1 MGLNPE
7 PASPITAIRGTPPLD
22 HNHHNIYWVSE
33 GAITMRSQFLLDLSD
48 SPCTK
53 PSIHAASR
61 DFDLI
66 ISATIP
72 ASSQFLKDLADRV
85 FYLSDHPTCP
95 ASPWLTGSPALS
107 RPPVDHPMINTRSTQ
122 NLKDLRDSTPD
133 QPMG

>member
-22 HNHHNIYWVSE
+22 HKDHNIYWVSE

-53 PSIHAASR
+53 PSIHAAFR

-66 ISATIP
+66 ISAPIP

-95 ASPWLTGSPALS
+95 ASPSITDSPHLS
-107 RPPVDHPMINTRSTQ
+107 RPSINHPLLKTR
-122 NLKDLRDSTPD
+122 P
-133 QPMG
+133 

>member
-22 HNHHNIYWVSE
+22 HKDHNIYWVSE

-53 PSIHAASR
+53 PSIHAAFR

-66 ISATIP
+66 ISAIIP

-85 FYLSDHPTCP
+85 VYLSDHPI
-95 ASPWLTGSPALS
+95 TGSPELS
-107 RPPVDHPMINTRSTQ
+107 RRAVDHPMINTRSTQ
-122 NLKDLRDSTPD
+122 HLN
-133 QPMG
+133 

>member
-1 MGLNPE
+1 M
-7 PASPITAIRGTPPLD
+7 T
-22 HNHHNIYWVSE
+22 
-33 GAITMRSQFLLDLSD
+33 SQFLLDLSA

-53 PSIHAASR
+53 PSIHAAFR

-66 ISATIP
+66 ISAPIP
-72 ASSQFLKDLADRV
+72 VSSQFLKDLADRV

-95 ASPWLTGSPALS
+95 ASPRITGSPDLS
-107 RPPVDHPMINTRSTQ
+107 RLAVHQPMMKTLSTQ